1 MKIRSQIA
9 LLVGGVAVP
18 LIVLATIV
26 TAVLIQRER
35 AAVESGLR
43 DTVRAL
49 SLALD
54 RELVNTTATLRAVAA
69 SVASERGDVRVFRDE
84 AVRVFES
91 QQPDWVTLLVV
102 DPSGR
107 IIIDARGPMS
117 SEGGPDQWIDLH
129 PGETRGPVIGDVR
142 RDPRSQEY
150 GFPIAVPVSADSP
163 GRYVLV
169 AVVRPSTIERMLTAQ
184 RFENIPMMGVFD
196 GSARLVA
203 RHGVAE
209 QGTGQPVG
217 PLMRSML
224 ERHAM
229 EQLVRGTNREGVAVY
244 TAFRRSGVSNWGV
257 AVGVPAVAIEAGPR
271 RVLWTVGIVGLALIA
286 VSVAIAAVAGLSI
299 QGDVTDLARGATQL
313 GQGQRPEATRSHLSE
328 VRSVNS
334 ALIAAADTIQERSE
348 AARAAQMQA
357 ERANRAKDEFLA
369 MLGHELRNPLG
380 AIAGA
385 VTLLD
390 VAKADQPTTEQ
401 AHGVIRRQ
409 SQHLARLVDD
419 LLEVSRV
426 TSGRVALV
434 RQPVDLGEVVTRAV
448 GMWRSA
454 GRFDEHQLSLE
465 TESVWVDGDETRLEQ
480 ILSNLVGNALK
491 YTPAPGTVSIR
502 VSVRGDVAVLE
513 VADTGVG
520 IPPSLLERIFDLFVQ
535 GDRTLDR
542 AEGGLGIGLTVVKV
556 LVEMHGGRVG
566 ARSDGAGKGAV
577 FTIWMPRLPD
587 GSHRRRVVDSRS
599 AARPE
604 ARRILIIEDN
614 ADMREV
620 LRVQLSLEGH
630 EVQVAADGEAGV
642 ALATTSAP
650 DVVLVD
656 IGLPG
661 LDGYGVAREI
671 RAGTDGATPLLI
683 AVTGYGQAADRVRA
697 VEAGYDAHVTKP
709 VTLEHLAELIA
720 RGRHAP
726 EAVEDEHGV

>member
-1 MKIRSQIA
+1 MKIRTQIA
-9 LLVGGVAVP
+9 LLVSGVAVP
-18 LIVLATIV
+18 LLVLATIA
-26 TAVLIQRER
+26 TAVLVARER
-35 AAVESGLR
+35 SAVESGLR

-54 RELVNTTATLRAVAA
+54 RELVSTMTTLGAVAA
-69 SVASERGDVRVFRDE
+69 SVASEPGDVRSFRTEAGRVFR
-84 AVRVFES
+84 S
-91 QQPDWVTLLVV
+91 QEPDWLTLLLV

-107 IIIDARGPMS
+107 IIIDARGFMAA
-117 SEGGPDQWIDLH
+117 EGGLDQWMDQQ
-129 PGETRGPVIGDVR
+129 PGEIRAPVVGNVR
-142 RDPRSQEY
+142 RDRQSQEY
-150 GFPIAVPVSADSP
+150 GFPVAVPVEVDSP
-163 GRYVLV
+163 RGYVLV

-217 PLMRSML
+217 PLMQSML
-224 ERHAM
+224 ERHAT
-229 EQLVRGTNREGVAVY
+229 EELVRGTNREGVAVY
-244 TAFRRSGVSNWGV
+244 TAFRRSGRGNWGV
-257 AVGVPAVAIEAGPR
+257 AVGVPAVAIEAGQR
-271 RVLWTVGIVGLALIA
+271 RVLLTMGMVGLALIA
-286 VSVAIAAVAGLSI
+286 ASVAIAAVAGLRI
-299 QGDVTDLARGATQL
+299 QGAVTDLAKGATQL

-348 AARAAQMQA
+348 AARAAQTQA

-385 VTLLD
+385 VALLD
-390 VAKADQPTTEQ
+390 VARADPPTTEQ

-434 RQPVDLGEVVTRAV
+434 RQPVDLGEVVTRTV

-491 YTPAPGTVSIR
+491 YTPARGDVSIR
-502 VSVRGDVAVLE
+502 VSVRGDVAMLE

-520 IPPSLLERIFDLFVQ
+520 ISPSLLERIFDLFVQ

-542 AEGGLGIGLTVVKV
+542 AQGGLGIGLTVVKV

-599 AARPE
+599 AARPK

-630 EVQVAADGEAGV
+630 EVQVATDGETGV

-650 DVVLVD
+650 DVVLID

-671 RAGTDGATPLLI
+671 RARTDGATPLLI

-709 VTLEHLAELIA
+709 VTLQHLAELIA

-726 EAVEDEHGV
+726 QAREEAHGV

>member
-91 QQPDWVTLLVV
+91 QQPDWLTLLVV

-286 VSVAIAAVAGLSI
+286 VSVAIAAVAGLRI

-348 AARAAQMQA
+348 AARAAQTQA

-401 AHGVIRRQ
+401 AHGRDPPAEPASRPPRR
-409 SQHLARLVDD
+409 RPPRG
-419 LLEVSRV
+419 ESRH
-426 TSGRVALV
+426 V
-434 RQPVDLGEVVTRAV
+434 RQGGPRPP
-448 GMWRSA
+448 A
-454 GRFDEHQLSLE
+454 GR
-465 TESVWVDGDETRLEQ
+465 
-480 ILSNLVGNALK
+480 
-491 YTPAPGTVSIR
+491 
-502 VSVRGDVAVLE
+502 
-513 VADTGVG
+513 
-520 IPPSLLERIFDLFVQ
+520 
-535 GDRTLDR
+535 
-542 AEGGLGIGLTVVKV
+542 
-556 LVEMHGGRVG
+556 
-566 ARSDGAGKGAV
+566 
-577 FTIWMPRLPD
+577 
-587 GSHRRRVVDSRS
+587 SR
-599 AARPE
+599 
-604 ARRILIIEDN
+604 
-614 ADMREV
+614 
-620 LRVQLSLEGH
+620 
-630 EVQVAADGEAGV
+630 
-642 ALATTSAP
+642 
-650 DVVLVD
+650 
-656 IGLPG
+656 
-661 LDGYGVAREI
+661 
-671 RAGTDGATPLLI
+671 
-683 AVTGYGQAADRVRA
+683 
-697 VEAGYDAHVTKP
+697 
-709 VTLEHLAELIA
+709 
-720 RGRHAP
+720 RGRHPRRRDVALGRP
-726 EAVEDEHGV
+726 VR